1 MLLLFISVF
10 QLSALLLYIHL
21 LSSFFSSA
29 DSQTLED
36 SKLNA
41 SEFDFVQKGP
51 DLLFKTYTV
60 LFLLSDFCNH
70 LLAFPE
76 DYPVKVIFSTFI

>member
-1 MLLLFISVF
+1 MILFP
-10 QLSALLLYIHL
+10 L
-21 LSSFFSSA
+21 A

-41 SEFDFVQKGP
+41 SQSDLVQKGP
-51 DLLFKTYTV
+51 DLLFKIFSV
-60 LFLLSDFCNH
+60 LFLVSDSCNH

-76 DYPVKVIFSTFI
+76 DYPVKVIFSTFIWQMRTQTLIEKIILTEVAKEG

>member
-1 MLLLFISVF
+1 MILFP
-10 QLSALLLYIHL
+10 L
-21 LSSFFSSA
+21 A

-41 SEFDFVQKGP
+41 SQSDLVQKGP
-51 DLLFKTYTV
+51 DLLFKI
-60 LFLLSDFCNH
+60 FLVSDSCNH

-76 DYPVKVIFSTFI
+76 DYPVKVIFNTFI

>member
-1 MLLLFISVF
+1 MILFP
-10 QLSALLLYIHL
+10 L
-21 LSSFFSSA
+21 A

-41 SEFDFVQKGP
+41 SQSDLVQKGP
-51 DLLFKTYTV
+51 DLLFKI
-60 LFLLSDFCNH
+60 FLVSDSCNH

-76 DYPVKVIFSTFI
+76 DYPVKS